1 MTPEVAR
8 VLVDAHLQRLMIF
21 SFMML
26 FWGLTAWRRKPEGF
40 KFGFAT
46 MTTAWSVINLA
57 IVLVARNDR
66 ALPNVAGLCSFLVI
80 NLWLNLVYIVA
91 GAAVG
96 LRTKD
101 RAQGAGWAVVV
112 QGVALMVLDGLLYG
126 QLMAK

>member
-1 MTPEVAR
+1 
-8 VLVDAHLQRLMIF
+8 
-21 SFMML
+21 
-26 FWGLTAWRRKPEGF
+26 
-40 KFGFAT
+40 

-66 ALPNVAGLCSFLVI
+66 ALPNLAGLNSFLVI
-80 NLWLNLVYIVA
+80 NLWLNVVYIVV

>member
-8 VLVDAHLQRLMIF
+8 VLVDNHLQRLMIF
-21 SFMML
+21 SIVML
-26 FWGLTAWRRKPEGF
+26 LWGLIAWRRNPEGP

-46 MTTAWSVINLA
+46 MTAAWSSINLL
-57 IVLVARNDR
+57 IVLVSGNDR
-66 ALPNVAGLCSFLVI
+66 GLPNLAALNSFLVL
-80 NLWLNLVYIVA
+80 NLWLNVVYIVV

-112 QGVALMVLDGLLYG
+112 QGVALLVLDGLLYG